1 MVKMK
6 IAWNS
11 VPVENEIINALID
24 NRGEMLTTDLQ
35 RKLSNMYEDFTRA
48 DLMKHLFQ
56 LEVRSYI
63 HVVSIKKDVS
73 KVEINKNGQFS
84 DQIRKKIKTF
94 MH

>member
-1 MVKMK
+1 MK

-35 RKLSNMYEDFTRA
+35 RKLSNMYEDFTRV
-48 DLMKHLFQ
+48 DLMKHLFR